1 MSPRSRAKSPSRI
14 RSLGIVVKK
23 HPTRAARILRAL
35 QRRLE
40 RSGIEYRLDL
50 QTAAII
56 RGGPEGLERE
66 ALAER
71 SDAIIVIGG
80 DGTLLSVARSIGSN
94 ATPLLGVNLGSLGFL
109 TELTLDDLHPAISA
123 ILDGKHAIQP
133 RMRLRAEIIRNGRI
147 RERHDLLNDI
157 VVNKSALA
165 RILDIN
171 VTVNGQF
178 MTTYKA
184 DGLIVSTPTGSTAYS
199 LSAGGPIIDP
209 SMEAVILCPI
219 CPHTLTN
226 RPVVLPG
233 GSRIDVGLVNN
244 HGDVYVT
251 IDGQVGAPFLQGD
264 RILVRRSRHPLF
276 MIQLA
281 GSDYFDVLRR
291 KLKWS
296 GRVPGAVGR
305 SVKE

>member
-1 MSPRSRAKSPSRI
+1 MSPRSRGQRPKI
-14 RSLGIVVKK
+14 RSFGVVVKK
-23 HPTRAARILRAL
+23 HPTRAPKIVRSLLRWL
-35 QRRLE
+35 SRRGVE
-40 RSGIEYRLDL
+40 CHLDL

-56 RGGPEGLERE
+56 RGGPGGLDRE
-66 ALAER
+66 DLVTR

-80 DGTLLSVARSIGSN
+80 DGTLLSVARSLGSS
-94 ATPLLGVNLGSLGFL
+94 TIPILGVNLGSLGFL
-109 TELTLDDLHPAISA
+109 TELTLDDLYPAIEAVLSGNC
-123 ILDGKHAIQP
+123 IIQR
-133 RMRLRAEIIRNGRI
+133 RMRLKAEIVRNGAI
-147 RERHDLLNDI
+147 EARHDLLNDI

-171 VTVNGQF
+171 VTVNGHF

-209 SMEAVILCPI
+209 SMDAVILCPI

-233 GSRIDVGLVNN
+233 GSRIEVGLVNN
-244 HGDVYVT
+244 HGDVYFT

-264 RILVRRSRHPLF
+264 RILVSKSRHPLR
-276 MIQLA
+276 MIQFPDN
-281 GSDYFDVLRR
+281 DYFDVLRR
-291 KLKWS
+291 KLKWG
-296 GRVPGAVGR
+296 GRVSVTAGR
-305 SVKE
+305 RVKE

>member
-1 MSPRSRAKSPSRI
+1 MSPRSRGTRSRI
-14 RSLGIVVKK
+14 RSFGVVVKK
-23 HPTRAARILRAL
+23 HPTRAPKIVSQLLHWLSRK
-35 QRRLE
+35 
-40 RSGIEYRLDL
+40 GIECHLDL

-66 ALAER
+66 DLVAR

-80 DGTLLSVARSIGSN
+80 DGTLLSVARSIGSGR
-94 ATPLLGVNLGSLGFL
+94 TPILGVNLGSLGFL
-109 TELTLDDLHPAISA
+109 TELTLDDLYPAIDA
-123 ILDGKHAIQP
+123 LLNGNCTIQR
-133 RMRLRAEIIRNGRI
+133 RMRLKAEIIRNGTV
-147 RERHDLLNDI
+147 EARHDILNDI

-171 VTVNGQF
+171 VTVNGHF

-209 SMEAVILCPI
+209 SMDAVILCPI

-226 RPVVLPG
+226 RPVVIPG
-233 GSRIDVGLVNN
+233 GSAIEVGLVNN

-251 IDGQVGAPFLQGD
+251 IDGQVGEPFRPGD
-264 RILVRRSRHPLF
+264 RILVRRSPHPLR
-276 MIQLA
+276 MIQFPEK
-281 GSDYFDVLRR
+281 DYFDVLRR
-291 KLKWS
+291 KLKWG
-296 GRVPGAVGR
+296 GRVPAAAGR
-305 SVKE
+305 RVRG